1 MDNLR
6 PVVAVLGA
14 ILAVFGLTMAVPL
27 AVSWAMADGAL
38 RVWPAPMALTVIV
51 GLALWLP
58 SRRRRREL
66 QPRDGVLLVV
76 LVWSVLPVFASFPL
90 MGWAEQAG
98 RPMSYTDAYFEA
110 VSGLT
115 TTGATVMTGLDALP
129 ASVNVWRTFL
139 QWQGG
144 MGILILAVAI
154 LPMLGVGGSQLFRAE
169 AAGPLKDTKL
179 TPRITQTAKGLW
191 AVYFVFSLACFG
203 AYWAGGMAVLDAL
216 MHMFSTVSLGGL
228 SSYDASFGHFASPL
242 LEAVA
247 VFFMLLCS
255 CNFAL
260 YFIAVR
266 KRSLRPAFADPELR
280 ATLFVMLGSALLV
293 AVVLVLNGTYAPLQ
307 ALRHATFN
315 VISVAS
321 TTGYSTVDYL
331 QWPVFAPAFMLLLSG
346 LATSAGSTGC
356 GIKMVRLLILLKQA
370 RRELTRIVHPRAVQ
384 PVTLGGQTVGTEV
397 IFAVLGYMLVYGVSI
412 IGFTMLML
420 MSEIDLDTAVSAV
433 VASIHCMGP
442 GMGSV
447 GPAGNYQHLTDYQ
460 TWVLS
465 LAMLVGRVEL
475 LAFMVLFTP
484 QFWRK

>member
-27 AVSWAMADGAL
+27 ATAWAAGDGML
-38 RVWPAPMALTVIV
+38 DLWPAPMALTVIV

-76 LVWSVLPVFASFPL
+76 LVWSVLPLFASFPL
-90 MGWAEQAG
+90 LGYAE
-98 RPMSYTDAYFEA
+98 RVDLEMSFTDAYFEA

-169 AAGPLKDTKL
+169 AAGPLKDAKL

-191 AVYFVFSLACFG
+191 GVYFVFSLACFG
-203 AYWAGGMAVLDAL
+203 AYWAGGMGALDAL

-228 SSYDASFGHFASPL
+228 SSYDASFGHFQSPL
-242 LEAVA
+242 LEAIA

-266 KRSLRPAFADPELR
+266 KRSLRPAITDPELR
-280 ATLFVMLGSALLV
+280 ATLAVMIGGVLLV
-293 AVVLVLNGTYAPLQ
+293 TVVLILNGTYAPLT
-307 ALRHATFN
+307 ALRHAAFN
-315 VISVAS
+315 VTSIAS
-321 TTGYSTVDYL
+321 TTGYASVDYL

-412 IGFTMLML
+412 IGFTMLLL